1 MSRASPGTLEEAP
14 PGGGW
19 PASPEVFSNPDMV
32 APVHAMTVEETVA
45 LDRGG
50 SLPRVTVSFE
60 TYGTLS
66 PRRDNAIL
74 VCHSLT
80 HGAHAAGRHSRSAG
94 RSGWWDA
101 AIGPGKML
109 DTENYFVICSDA
121 LAAGA
126 STGPASLDPA
136 TGRPYGLAFPAVT
149 VRDMVGVQRQLLH
162 DLGIDRVCAVIG
174 GCLGGQQAIEWA
186 ICHPDSVASAIVIT
200 TTPATSAHTI
210 AIFTAMRH
218 LIRADPAWNGGD
230 YYGGTFPRAG
240 LGSAMA
246 VAIPLWMSRGAMEAR
261 FGRRAAARRGGSPLD
276 PEFEVE
282 TFIGQVAGRARSEID
297 PNSLMYLMRATE
309 YFDLEGEYDSLERAL
324 APVTARVL
332 FVSYREDWRYP
343 PPETERMHQA
353 LRQAGGQSWH
363 VTLDS
368 SLGHGA
374 FLYDPAGL
382 ARVVGRFLATS

>member
-1 MSRASPGTLEEAP
+1 
-14 PGGGW
+14 
-19 PASPEVFSNPDMV
+19 
-32 APVHAMTVEETVA
+32 
-45 LDRGG
+45 
-50 SLPRVTVSFE
+50 
-60 TYGTLS
+60 
-66 PRRDNAIL
+66 
-74 VCHSLT
+74 
-80 HGAHAAGRHSRSAG
+80 
-94 RSGWWDA
+94 
-101 AIGPGKML
+101 
-109 DTENYFVICSDA
+109 
-121 LAAGA
+121 
-126 STGPASLDPA
+126 
-136 TGRPYGLAFPAVT
+136 
-149 VRDMVGVQRQLLH
+149 MVGVQRQLLH

-261 FGRRAAARRGGSPLD
+261 SAAAPRRGAAAARWIPSSRWRRSSGRSRGS
-276 PEFEVE
+276 
-282 TFIGQVAGRARSEID
+282 ARSEID